1 MFKLLISFKTVF
13 LSMQEKL
20 KLEAWWNKCYI
31 DIILGWFLYF
41 KTAFRAGLLMIWWR
55 LSFTS
60 SLGISKFWTI
70 LKEKLLRK
78 FVTSAL
84 SETSFSFSIK
94 VVFSLDFVFSDKKA
108 FIVSKNILSSV
119 IFFTLRLFYI
129 EIFYIVGNSI
139 SCCWNFKS
147 LFLNFVLSIIA
158 LEIALFLNGSLFPRT
173 YFFLGGAYLFRTSV
187 QTL

>member
-60 SLGISKFWTI
+60 SLGISKFWTK
-70 LKEKLLRK
+70 LKEKLLRQ

-108 FIVSKNILSSV
+108 FIVCKNILLSV

-129 EIFYIVGNSI
+129 VRNSI

-147 LFLNFVLSIIA
+147 LFLKFVLSIIA